1 MEDLS
6 SLLKAELVSLCE
18 ENGLATDGKKSEL
31 VERLTAHL
39 YPSEEAVE
47 EEVIEEEVIEEV
59 KVSKNN
65 MDLPSTDLEAMS
77 VKDFVEAAYLAVLG
91 READFAGSR
100 HYQSRLG
107 VMGSMTRQEMLDD
120 LFNSAEYKN
129 KSN

>member
-6 SLLKAELVSLCE
+6 SLLKAELVALCE
-18 ENGLATDGKKSEL
+18 EHGLATDGIKSAL

-47 EEVIEEEVIEEV
+47 EEV

-65 MDLPSTDLEAMS
+65 MELPSTDLEAMS
-77 VKDFVEAAYLAVLG
+77 VEDFVSAAYLAVLG
-91 READFAGSR
+91 READYAGAK
-100 HYQSRLG
+100 HYKHRLG
-107 VMGSMTRQEMLDD
+107 VMGSMTRQQMLDD
-120 LFNSAEYKN
+120 LFTSAEYKS

>member
-6 SLLKAELVSLCE
+6 SLLKAELVALCE
-18 ENGLATDGKKSEL
+18 EHGLATDGIKSAL

-47 EEVIEEEVIEEV
+47 EEV

-65 MDLPSTDLEAMS
+65 MELPSTDLEAMS
-77 VKDFVEAAYLAVLG
+77 VEDFVSAAYLAVLG
-91 READFAGSR
+91 READFAGAK
-100 HYQSRLG
+100 HYKHRLG
-107 VMGSMTRQEMLDD
+107 VMGSMTRQQMLDD

-129 KSN
+129 KAN

>member
-6 SLLKAELVSLCE
+6 SLLKAELVALCE
-18 ENGLATDGKKSEL
+18 EHGLATDGIKSAL

-47 EEVIEEEVIEEV
+47 EEV

-65 MDLPSTDLEAMS
+65 MELPSTDLEAMS
-77 VKDFVEAAYLAVLG
+77 VEDFVSAAYLAVLG
-91 READFAGSR
+91 READYAGAK
-100 HYQSRLG
+100 HYKHRLG
-107 VMGSMTRQEMLDD
+107 VMGSMTRQQMLDD
-120 LFNSAEYKN
+120 LFNSAEYKS

>member
-18 ENGLATDGKKSEL
+18 ENGLATDGKKSVL

-47 EEVIEEEVIEEV
+47 EEAVEEV

-91 READFAGSR
+91 READYAGSR
-100 HYQSRLG
+100 HYQQRLG
-107 VMGSMTRQEMLDD
+107 VLGSMTRQEMLDD
-120 LFNSAEYKN
+120 LFNSAEYKS
-129 KSN
+129 K